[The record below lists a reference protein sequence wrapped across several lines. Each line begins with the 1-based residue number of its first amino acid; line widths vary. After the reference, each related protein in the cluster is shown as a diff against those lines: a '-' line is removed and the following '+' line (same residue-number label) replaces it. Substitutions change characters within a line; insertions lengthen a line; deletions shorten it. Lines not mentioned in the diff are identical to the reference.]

1 MAEALALKYR
11 PQAFTELIGQRLN
24 AIVLQQMVNTDSV
37 PSAILFSGPS
47 GVGKTTAARILAT
60 SMQASDIIE
69 IDAASN
75 GGVGEV
81 RKLLDVIRYSTGGAA
96 RVVILDEAHSITR
109 QGFEAFLKTLEEPPA
124 GTVFVLV
131 TTEPHKIPD
140 TILSRL
146 VEFQFR
152 SVSASE
158 VLDRLVVVAQRE
170 SIDIEPEL
178 LHYLAQRSDGNVR
191 TALQGLDMA
200 WRAQVGTV
208 QAYREMAGEH
218 DPAPSL
224 LAALMTGNHER
235 IFSLLDEQLSTV
247 GSPGQITSELVACIR
262 DLFILKAGGS
272 LQVTGASFDSRRELA
287 LRLEQE
293 RLLFAVKTLW
303 EVKTRIRGADDPR
316 GTLELALIL
325 VSEAFTRGKAT
336 PAPVAAQQPSPA
348 PGATL
353 SSAAEVPRTQPRKLS
368 LAELQRER

>member
-1 MAEALALKYR
+1 MAEPLALKYR
-11 PQAFTELIGQRLN
+11 PKSFQDMIGQRLN
-24 AIVLQQMVNTDSV
+24 AIVLQQMVSAEQV
-37 PSAILFSGPS
+37 PSALLFSGPS
-47 GVGKTTAARILAT
+47 GVGKTTAARILASAMEAT
-60 SMQASDIIE
+60 DTIE

-81 RKLLDVIRYSTGGAA
+81 RKLLDVVRYSTGGSW
-96 RVVILDEAHSITR
+96 RVVILDEAQSITR

-152 SVSASE
+152 AIPASE
-158 VLDRLVVVAQRE
+158 VLDRLVVIAQRE
-170 SIDIEPEL
+170 SIDIEPDL
-178 LHYLAQRSDGNVR
+178 LHHLAQRADGNVR
-191 TALQGLDMA
+191 TAIQALDMA
-200 WRAQVGTV
+200 ARARVRTV
-208 QAYREMAGEH
+208 QQYKTLAGEH

-235 IFSLLDEQLSTV
+235 IFALLDEQLSTI
-247 GSPGQITSELVACIR
+247 GSPGQIAAELVSCIR
-262 DLFILKAGGS
+262 DLFVMKAGGS
-272 LQVTGASFDSRRELA
+272 LSVTGASFDSRRELA

-303 EVKTRIRGADDPR
+303 EVKTRIRGSDDPR

-325 VSEAFTRGKAT
+325 IAEAFTRGKAT
-336 PAPVAAQQPSPA
+336 PTPAAAPQQPLPTS
-348 PGATL
+348 ATPQ
-353 SSAAEVPRTQPRKLS
+353 AAEVPRTQPRKLS